1 MILVVIVNA
10 QIIVILVV
18 ITWTLLMSE
27 HEKLSRDYPFWLRL
41 VARRGEKCFISQ
53 VWDGSFHLI
62 HAKEQ
67 NLR

>member
-10 QIIVILVV
+10 QIIMILVV

-27 HEKLSRDYPFWLRL
+27 HEKLRRDYPFWLRL
-41 VARRGEKCFISQ
+41 VARRGEKRFISQ
-53 VWDGSFHLI
+53 VWVGSFHLVN
-62 HAKEQ
+62 AKEQ

>member
-10 QIIVILVV
+10 QIIMILVV
-18 ITWTLLMSE
+18 GLLMSE

-62 HAKEQ
+62 NAKEQ